1 MIQIYN
7 PEKLVFGPKSVDQ
20 MVEDYI
26 NTGKK
31 RIFIL
36 SIPPVLELIQD
47 KIDRLKTHNIK
58 VEVNTDIQAE
68 PTFSEFDQ
76 ILEKAKD
83 FDPDSVAGIGGGS
96 ILDMAKIIAVFIDY
110 NKKLEDSVGIGRIEK
125 RTTHM
130 ICVPTTSGTGSEVS
144 PNSILLDDK
153 NGGKKGFISP
163 FLVPDIAYVDPELT
177 LGLPP
182 QVTAYTGLDAMTH
195 CIEAYANKFAHPL
208 VDSYALKGISL
219 IYSNLHTAV
228 KNGRDLNARTNVSMG
243 SLFGGYC
250 LGPVNT
256 AAVHALAYPL
266 GSDYKLAHGLTNALL
281 LPYVLEY
288 NLNSAPDRYANIARA
303 IGINDDISDEK
314 LAKKGIEKLKELI
327 ALCNVPSK
335 MKDLGISENSLGEM
349 ASSAVTIERLLK
361 NNVREIA
368 YEDAL
373 SIYKSAY

>member
-7 PEKLVFGPKSVDQ
+7 PDKLVFGPKSIDQ

-26 NTGKK
+26 LMGKK

-36 SIPPVLELIQD
+36 SIPPVLDLIQD
-47 KIDRLKTHNIK
+47 KIDKLISQNIN
-58 VEVNTDIQAE
+58 VEVNTDIKAE
-68 PTFSEFDQ
+68 PTFSEFEQ
-76 ILEKAKD
+76 ILDKAKD
-83 FDPDSVAGIGGGS
+83 FGPDSVAGIGGGS
-96 ILDMAKIIAVFIDY
+96 VLDMAKIIAVFINY
-110 NKKLEDSVGIGRIEK
+110 NKKLEDCVGIGRIEM
-125 RTTHM
+125 RSTHLV
-130 ICVPTTSGTGSEVS
+130 CVPTTSGTGSEVS

-163 FLVPDIAYVDPELT
+163 YLVPDIAYVDPELT

-208 VDSYALKGISL
+208 IDTYALKGISL
-219 IYSNLHTAV
+219 IFNNLLTV
-228 KNGRDLNARTNVSMG
+228 VNNGSDLDARTYVSMG

-256 AAVHALAYPL
+256 GAVHALAYPL

-281 LPYVLEY
+281 LPYVLEF
-288 NLNSAPDRYANIARA
+288 NLKSAPDRYASIARA
-303 IGINDDISDEK
+303 IGINDDGPDEEI
-314 LAKKGIEKLKELI
+314 AKKGIEKLKELI
-327 ALCNVPSK
+327 SLCNIPLK

-361 NNVREIA
+361 NNVREVV

-373 SIYKSAY
+373 MIYKNAF